1 MSTLHRTSAIALI
14 VMFLVAGCQSTDGA
28 PPSETSAEPP
38 PSETSAEPPTS
49 EDLEAL
55 PEFVPE
61 RIEGGSARENQPHI
75 DWVIETA
82 RAESGTRVPGL
93 EAVSILEASGYPR
106 SAMELT
112 PDSSLIELPADST
125 SLAIRFEGECVVAQW
140 GSDWYASAVEPV
152 LVGDKCLLGETVSLD

>member
-28 PPSETSAEPP
+28 PPSETSGESPA
-38 PSETSAEPPTS
+38 SDGL
-49 EDLEAL
+49 EDAHEAA
-55 PEFVPE
+55 PEFFPE

-106 SAMELT
+106 SVMELT

-125 SLAIRFEGECVVAQW
+125 SLAVRFEGECVVAQW

>member
-28 PPSETSAEPP
+28 PPSETSGESPA
-38 PSETSAEPPTS
+38 SDGL
-49 EDLEAL
+49 EDALEAA
-55 PEFVPE
+55 PEFVPK